1 MTLSLL
7 CEVSGGCKKILQSN
21 LDYPGIDYPDF
32 SIIQASIIP
41 TFRLS
46 GLFL

>member
-7 CEVSGGCKKILQSN
+7 CEISGGCKKILQSN

-32 SIIQASIIP
+32 SIIR
-41 TFRLS
+41 TFSLVPFFS
-46 GLFL
+46 